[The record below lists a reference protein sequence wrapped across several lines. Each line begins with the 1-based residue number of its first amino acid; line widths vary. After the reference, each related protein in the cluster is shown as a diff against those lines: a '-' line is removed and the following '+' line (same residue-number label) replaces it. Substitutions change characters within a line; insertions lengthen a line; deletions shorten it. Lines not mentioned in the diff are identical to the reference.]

1 MSEGLLGLMGNFK
14 SYRNH
19 LSWSCLQR
27 LKARNSMPWLCAR
40 YFNEISR
47 SHEKLGGRLRPVR
60 SKSLEMCWMN
70 VDFVILV
77 LKGESLRGVMVNL
90 MVLLYG
96 NGWIERSLQWIG

>member
-1 MSEGLLGLMGNFK
+1 
-14 SYRNH
+14 
-19 LSWSCLQR
+19 
-27 LKARNSMPWLCAR
+27 
-40 YFNEISR
+40 
-47 SHEKLGGRLRPVR
+47 
-60 SKSLEMCWMN
+60 MN

>member
-1 MSEGLLGLMGNFK
+1 M
-14 SYRNH
+14 
-19 LSWSCLQR
+19 QR

-40 YFNEISR
+40 DFNEISR
-47 SHEKLGGRLRPVR
+47 SHEKLGGRLRPIKC
-60 SKSLEMCWMN
+60 KSLEMCWMN
-70 VDFVILV
+70 VDFFILV